1 MLIVTPYTKVLKV
14 KYHTLSSA
22 VRTLSM
28 VRVIS
33 GSKVP
38 NNEITLQGP
47 QSLKSFTK
55 VLKEDLNGECNIK
68 N

>member
-1 MLIVTPYTKVLKV
+1 
-14 KYHTLSSA
+14 
-22 VRTLSM
+22 M